1 MKGLCEMPPMIAHRA
16 IVCTGGAIRIQ
27 GFGSTAPTVCRPSL
41 PCLGTMASA
50 QLPKTVGQC
59 RHMKQVAA
67 TCQSCVALGSAQR
80 PNTPVVIQ
88 IQSVLRFNT
97 HHLCC
102 TRGRCTCFPTY
113 VAPCSLV
120 CYFSFFCRQ
129 RRSAAAVSRCR
140 ALSCAST
147 SLRFGAGSLVSAASS
162 SSSTC
167 WPSVQ
172 PCSGRKAHTKGK
184 HSIGKHTPKDNTA

>member
-1 MKGLCEMPPMIAHRA
+1 MRLEGLCRVKGLCEMPPMIAHRA

-113 VAPCSLV
+113 CALLIGLLLFIFLPSAPQCCCSQPL
-120 CYFSFFCRQ
+120 Q
-129 RRSAAAVSRCR
+129 GPQ
-140 ALSCAST
+140 
-147 SLRFGAGSLVSAASS
+147 LRLHLLAF
-162 SSSTC
+162 
-167 WPSVQ
+167 W
-172 PCSGRKAHTKGK
+172 RW
-184 HSIGKHTPKDNTA
+184 